1 MLLVNGKECP
11 SWSARLH
18 LLALVLLRAE
28 AEWQTSSRD
37 ANARRGRL
45 LPPVPRLASDTYSL
59 MLAVPGLA
67 VSAPL

>member
-18 LLALVLLRAE
+18 LLALVLRAE

-37 ANARRGRL
+37 AKARRGRL
-45 LPPVPRLASDTYSL
+45 HPPVPRLPSDTYPL